1 MPLPVI
7 LDTDI
12 GTDVDDLFALALI
25 MASPELDLVGVI
37 TVHADV
43 DFRAAMVLKFLETAG
58 RPDIPV
64 VTGYSRPLNPSR
76 PLVWAG
82 YEGHGIDYSEV
93 NLSSIG
99 SRDPLSF
106 ILSCLEK
113 TPDVPPA
120 IISIGPLTNTGAF
133 CRDHPHAARALPAI
147 SLMGGN
153 YMGLGARPIL
163 AEHNFKLDP
172 EAADYVMHSGASVRA
187 IGLNITR
194 QTSLTRQQC
203 HELIALE
210 TPMGRLLGQSGLH
223 YMGCVGR
230 DSTPMHDSTAV
241 AAASQ
246 PDLFT
251 WVKARARVQTAGKEF
266 GVVYYN
272 GDIHPGD
279 ATVQVAKE
287 FQLFRFQNLFWQR
300 IFSLAEQK
308 Q

>member
-25 MASPELDLVGVI
+25 LASPELNLVGVI

-43 DFRAAMVLKFLETAG
+43 DFRAAMVLKVLELAG

-64 VTGYSRPLNPSR
+64 VAGYSRPINPSR

-82 YEGHGIDYSEV
+82 HEGHGVDYSDV
-93 NLSSIG
+93 KPDAIA

-106 ILSCLEK
+106 FLSHMEIM
-113 TPDVPPA
+113 PDAPPA
-120 IISIGPLTNTGAF
+120 IISIGPLTNTGAL

-147 SLMGGN
+147 SVMGGN

-172 EAADYVMHSGASVRA
+172 EAADYVMQSRAAVRV

-194 QTSLTRQQC
+194 KTSLTRQQC
-203 HELIALE
+203 QELIALN
-210 TPMGRLLGQSGLH
+210 TPVGKLLGQSGLH
-223 YMGCVGR
+223 YLDCTGR
-230 DSTPMHDSTAV
+230 DTTPMHDSTAV
-241 AAASQ
+241 AALYQ
-246 PDLFT
+246 PEIFS
-251 WVKARARVQTAGKEF
+251 WVTARARVQTAGREF

-272 GDIHPGD
+272 GDIYPED
-279 ATVQVAKE
+279 SSVQVARE
-287 FQLFRFQNLFWQR
+287 FELSHFQNLFWQR

-308 Q
+308 H

>member
-25 MASPELDLVGVI
+25 LASPELDLVGVI

-64 VTGYSRPLNPSR
+64 VAGYSRPINPSQ

-82 YEGHGIDYSEV
+82 HEGHGIDYSEID
-93 NLSSIG
+93 LSRTA

-106 ILSCLEK
+106 ILSCMEK
-113 TPDVPPA
+113 SPDSPPA
-120 IISIGPLTNTGAF
+120 IISIGPLTNIGAF
-133 CRDHPHAARALPAI
+133 CRDHPHAARALPAL
-147 SLMGGN
+147 SCMGGN
-153 YMGLGARPIL
+153 YMGLGARAIL

-172 EAADYVMHSGASVRA
+172 EAADYVMKSGATVRT

-194 QTSLTRQQC
+194 QTSLTRLQC
-203 HELIALE
+203 QELIALE
-210 TPMGRLLGQSGLH
+210 TPMGKLLGQSGLH
-223 YMGCVGR
+223 YMDCTGR

-241 AAASQ
+241 AAAFQ
-246 PDLFT
+246 PELFT
-251 WVKARARVQTAGKEF
+251 WVTARARVQTAGKEF

-279 ATVQVAKE
+279 PTVQVAKE
-287 FQLFRFQNLFWQR
+287 FQISRFQNLFWQR

-308 Q
+308 H